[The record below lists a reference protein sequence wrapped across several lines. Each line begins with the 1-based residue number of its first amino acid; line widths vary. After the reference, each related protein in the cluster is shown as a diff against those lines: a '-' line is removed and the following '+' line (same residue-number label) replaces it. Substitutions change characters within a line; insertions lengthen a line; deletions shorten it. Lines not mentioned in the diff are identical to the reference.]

1 LRANIQGNL
10 WVAAQVLPALRALSI
25 VRCWTGVALEID
37 RAPILGEAPGLPGFF
52 NAVTSTG
59 YTLSP
64 VLGQMTADL
73 LTRGERIPEAFTLA
87 RFG

>member
-1 LRANIQGNL
+1 LRGLAII
-10 WVAAQVLPALRALSI
+10 RT
-25 VRCWTGVALEID
+25 WTGVALQID

-64 VLGQMTADL
+64 ILGRMTADL
-73 LTRGERIPEAFTLA
+73 LTHGEAIPAAFTLA
-87 RFG
+87 RFQ